1 MYTDQITRKELASF
15 MDHTLLKPEAT
26 RADIERL
33 CAEAVQLG
41 TLAVCVNSS
50 MVETASSALKGSDVR
65 VASVVG
71 FPLGATLW
79 AAKARETELAIRY
92 GASEIDTV
100 IQVGW
105 LREKNYRGV
114 AQDVAAV
121 VESAGDALVKVI
133 IETCLLTDEEKRVG
147 CIIAVSAGAGFV
159 KTSTGFSKAGATEDD
174 VRLMREVVGPLLGVK
189 AAGGIRDLH
198 TAIAMLNAGATRL
211 GVSASAAILAEA
223 QQ

>member
-1 MYTDQITRKELASF
+1 MYNDSITKKELAGF
-15 MDHTLLKPEAT
+15 MDHTLLKPDAT
-26 RADIERL
+26 CADIERL

-50 MVETASSALKGSDVR
+50 MVETASAALNGSDVH

-71 FPLGATLW
+71 FPLGAALST
-79 AAKARETELAIRY
+79 AKAWETESAIRH

-100 IQVGW
+100 IQIGW
-105 LREKNYRGV
+105 LKERNYRGV
-114 AQDVAAV
+114 EQDIAAV
-121 VESAGDALVKVI
+121 VGSAGDALVKVI
-133 IETCLLTDEEKRVG
+133 IETCLLTDEEKRVA
-147 CIIAVSAGAGFV
+147 CAIAVSAGAGFV
-159 KTSTGFSKAGATEDD
+159 KTSTGFSTAGATEGD
-174 VRLMREVVGPLLGVK
+174 VRLMREVVGPLIGVK